1 MQDSPRHKGLRS
13 KLMDHLASKDIHHKG
28 VLTAM
33 NKVPRHVFFDTSFL
47 EHAYEDKAFP
57 IGAGQTISQPYTV
70 AFQSELLDVQEGEK
84 VLEIGTG
91 SGYQSCVLME
101 MGAKLFTVERQI
113 ELYNKARVLFRQL
126 GYYPKTFYG
135 DGYKGL
141 TAYAPFDKIMV
152 TCGAPEVPEMLKTQ
166 LKVGG
171 VLIVPVGFEEQEM
184 TAVIRKSESDFEVIE
199 YGSFRFVPMLKDK
212 E

>member
-1 MQDSPRHKGLRS
+1 MQDTPRHQGLRA
-13 KLMDHLASKDIHHKG
+13 KLVRQIAAKDIHDQR
-28 VLTAM
+28 VLDAM
-33 NKVPRHVFFDTSFL
+33 QKVPRHLFFDTGFL

-70 AFQSELLDVQEGEK
+70 AFQSELLGVQPGEK

-91 SGYQSCVLME
+91 SGYQSCVLIE
-101 MGAKLFTVERQI
+101 MGAKLYTIERQI
-113 ELYNKARVLFRQL
+113 ELYNKTRVLFRNL
-126 GYYPKTFYG
+126 HYNPKTFYG

-141 TAYAPFDKIMV
+141 PVYAPFDKILV
-152 TCGAPEVPEMLKTQ
+152 TAGAPEVPQALKQQ

-171 VLIVPVGFEEQEM
+171 MLVIPVGFEKQVM
-184 TAVIRKSESDFEVIE
+184 TAVIRSGENDFETIE
-199 YGSFRFVPMLKDK
+199 YGSFKFVPMLRDK

>member
-1 MQDSPRHKGLRS
+1 MKDTPRHKGLRS
-13 KLMDHLASKDIHHKG
+13 KLIDLLASKDIHHED
-28 VLTAM
+28 VLAAM
-33 NKVPRHVFFDTSFL
+33 SRVPRHVFFETSFL

-91 SGYQSCVLME
+91 SGYQSCVLLE
-101 MGAKLFTVERQI
+101 MGAKLYTVERQI
-113 ELYNKARVLFRQL
+113 ELYNKSRILFRQL
-126 GYYPKTFYG
+126 GYFPKTFYG

-141 TAYAPFDKIMV
+141 PAYEPFDKIIV
-152 TCGAPEVPEMLKTQ
+152 TAGAPQIPEKLKGQ
-166 LKVGG
+166 LKIGG
-171 VLIVPVGFEEQEM
+171 VLVVPVGFEEQEM
-184 TAVIRKSESDFEVIE
+184 TAVIRKSETEFEVIE
-199 YGSFRFVPMLKDK
+199 YGSFKFVPMLKDK

>member
-1 MQDSPRHKGLRS
+1 MQDSPRHQGLRA
-13 KLMDHLASKDIHHKG
+13 KLIRQLAAKDIHSET
-28 VLTAM
+28 VLEAM
-33 NKVPRHVFFDTSFL
+33 QKVPRHFFFDTGFL

-70 AFQSELLDVQEGEK
+70 AFQSELLDVHPGEK

-91 SGYQSCVLME
+91 SGYQSCVLLE
-101 MGAKLFTVERQI
+101 LGAKLYTIERQI
-113 ELYNKARVLFRQL
+113 ELHNKTRVLFRKL
-126 GYYPKTFYG
+126 NYNPKTFYG

-141 TAYAPFDKIMV
+141 PAYAPFDKILV
-152 TCGAPEVPEMLKTQ
+152 TAGAPHIPEALKEQ
-166 LKVGG
+166 LNVGG
-171 VLIVPVGFEEQEM
+171 MLVIPVGFDEQIM
-184 TAVIRKSESDFEVIE
+184 TAVIRTSESEFETIE

>member
-1 MQDSPRHKGLRS
+1 MQDSPRHQGLRA
-13 KLMDHLASKDIHHKG
+13 KLIRQLAAKDIHCEA
-28 VLTAM
+28 VLEAM
-33 NKVPRHVFFDTSFL
+33 QKVPRHFFFDTGFL

-70 AFQSELLDVQEGEK
+70 AFQSELLDVHPGEK

-91 SGYQSCVLME
+91 SGYQSCVLLE
-101 MGAKLFTVERQI
+101 LGAKLYTIERQI
-113 ELYNKARVLFRQL
+113 ELHNKTRVLFRKL
-126 GYYPKTFYG
+126 NYNPKTFYG

-141 TAYAPFDKIMV
+141 PAYAPFDKILV
-152 TCGAPEVPEMLKTQ
+152 TAGAPHIPEALKEQ

-171 VLIVPVGFEEQEM
+171 MLVIPVGFDEQIM
-184 TAVIRKSESDFEVIE
+184 TAVIRTSESEFETIE

>member
-13 KLMDHLASKDIHHKG
+13 KLIDHLASKDIHHEG

-33 NKVPRHVFFDTSFL
+33 RKVPRHVFFDTSFL

-70 AFQSELLDVQEGEK
+70 AFQSELLDVHEGEK

-91 SGYQSCVLME
+91 SGYQSCVLLE
-101 MGAKLFTVERQI
+101 MGAKLYTVERQI
-113 ELYNKARVLFRQL
+113 ELYNKSRILFRQL
-126 GYYPKTFYG
+126 GYYPKSFYG

-141 TAYAPFDKIMV
+141 HAYAPFDKIIV
-152 TCGAPEVPEMLKTQ
+152 TCGAPEIPERLKAQ
-166 LKVGG
+166 LKIGG

-184 TAVIRKSESDFEVIE
+184 TAVIRKSETDFEVIE